1 MAQYED
7 LRNHLNNNYGNIIRI
22 LTVAVKNAI
31 QAAEDNGEDEVTIHL
46 VTLIDHVS
54 RNGYT
59 GTSAIEN
66 YLSSVNHNSSTRQFF
81 EIFVAY
87 VQ

>member
-1 MAQYED
+1 MAQYEN
-7 LRNHLNNNYGNIIRI
+7 LRNFLNDNYGNIIRV
-22 LTVAVKNAI
+22 LTVAVRNAI
-31 QAAEDNGEDEVTIHL
+31 QAAEDNGEDEVVIHL

-59 GTSAIEN
+59 GTVAIDN
-66 YLSSVNHNSSTRQFF
+66 YLSSVNQNSSTRQFF